1 MSSSPPHGEHPE
13 PAPLPA
19 VLEAPGAP
27 ECLRIITSGGG
38 GLANLRVR
46 GNTVHSALI
55 LTTLEAHRLPKHR
68 LGVCLLRGLGAEPRL
83 CRVPAH
89 RGGPRT
95 CPPPTAVL
103 WVWGTPLRTTLGAGP
118 EGQPPPSGAPG
129 LNRAPPLAS
138 SALVAHFAVPTSIH
152 SVFTEGKHRLMLNSV
167 LRPRPRGDL
176 LQHPNAMHEGR
187 TQRGGG
193 R

>member
-38 GLANLRVR
+38 LANLRVR
-46 GNTVHSALI
+46 GNTVHSVLI

-68 LGVCLLRGLGAEPRL
+68 LGVCLLCGLGAEPRL

-89 RGGPRT
+89 RGSQDV
-95 CPPPTAVL
+95 PT
-103 WVWGTPLRTTLGAGP
+103 THR
-118 EGQPPPSGAPG
+118 
-129 LNRAPPLAS
+129 
-138 SALVAHFAVPTSIH
+138 SALGVGHSTAHHPGGRSRRPAACFGSSRTEPSAPAGLLGSGGSFCGSYIH

-193 R
+193 Q